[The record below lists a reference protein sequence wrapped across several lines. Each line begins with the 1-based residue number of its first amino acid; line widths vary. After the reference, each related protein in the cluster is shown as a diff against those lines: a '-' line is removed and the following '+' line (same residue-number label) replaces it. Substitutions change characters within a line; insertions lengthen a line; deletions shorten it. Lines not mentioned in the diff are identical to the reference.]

1 MLQGGCLH
9 DLFPIHTCKPDEQD
23 GDRRQTLRDYIG
35 GIIASDPVGEH
46 REKGV

>member
-1 MLQGGCLH
+1 MLQGGRLL

-23 GDRRQTLRDYIG
+23 ADPHQTLRAYIG
-35 GIIASDPVGEH
+35 GITAPDPVGEH